1 MFLFVQRLDL
11 LHILHD
17 DVQANVVA
25 AAGSQNFRVALRLRD
40 IGPFVLKHP
49 HGNRQP
55 PVVFQI
61 RAAVKLLKALGIE
74 HTNKVVHAAVVD
86 GDDAEDGA
94 LALAEAAEV
103 HFVH

>member
-17 DVQANVVA
+17 DVQPDVVA
-25 AAGSQNFRVALRLRD
+25 AAGSENLRIALRLGD

-61 RAAVKLLKALGIE
+61 CAAVKLLKALRIK
-74 HTNKVVHAAVVD
+74 HTHKVVHAAVID
-86 GDDAEDGA
+86 RDDAEDGA
-94 LALAEAAEV
+94 LALAKTAEV
-103 HFVH
+103 HLVH